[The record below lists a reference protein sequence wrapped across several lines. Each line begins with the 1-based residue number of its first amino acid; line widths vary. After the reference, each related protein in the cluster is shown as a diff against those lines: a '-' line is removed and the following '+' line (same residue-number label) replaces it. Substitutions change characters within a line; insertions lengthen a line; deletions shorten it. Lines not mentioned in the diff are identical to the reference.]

1 MNTITVYSSS
11 NKERTLLKN
20 LLSTMNIKFTVDL
33 SKDDTRMSKSEYF
46 AMLEQSIQQEK
57 DGKVVEYTPQL
68 EKQLFGNII

>member
-1 MNTITVYSSS
+1 
-11 NKERTLLKN
+11 
-20 LLSTMNIKFTVDL
+20 MNIKFTVDL